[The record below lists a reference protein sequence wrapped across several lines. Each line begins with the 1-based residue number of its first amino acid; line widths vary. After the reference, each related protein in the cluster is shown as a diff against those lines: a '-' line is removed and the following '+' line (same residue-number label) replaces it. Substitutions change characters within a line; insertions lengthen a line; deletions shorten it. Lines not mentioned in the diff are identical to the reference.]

1 MRFKRVNKSSLNV
14 KGRFGIPLA
23 RCGLAEAM
31 LAAAAAAAAAA
42 TSGAPRKRTAGQ
54 ADGDAACK
62 KKCTVGAL
70 IRKRAIRQLTIRK
83 RAIRQLT
90 IRKRAFR

>member
-1 MRFKRVNKSSLNV
+1 MRQMRFKRVNKSSLNV

-31 LAAAAAAAAAA
+31 LAAAAAAA

-83 RAIRQLT
+83 RA
-90 IRKRAFR
+90 FR

>member
-1 MRFKRVNKSSLNV
+1 MRFKRANKSSLNV

-31 LAAAAAAAAAA
+31 LAAAAVAAAAA

-54 ADGDAACK
+54 AEGDVGGK
-62 KKCTVGAL
+62 KKRTVGAPM
-70 IRKRAIRQLTIRK
+70 RKRAIRQLTIRK
-83 RAIRQLT
+83 RAIQCT
-90 IRKRAFR
+90 

>member
-1 MRFKRVNKSSLNV
+1 MRFKRANKSSLNV

-31 LAAAAAAAAAA
+31 LAAAAAAA

-54 ADGDAACK
+54 AEGDVGGK
-62 KKCTVGAL
+62 KKRTVGAPM
-70 IRKRAIRQLTIRK
+70 RKRAIRQLTIRK
-83 RAIRQLT
+83 RAIQCT
-90 IRKRAFR
+90 